1 MLELLAQNGEDAVKD
16 AFSWSAALQYSVLV
30 VTLLV
35 GLTTLGRTLNKR
47 INSAAQEAVKAAK
60 ETQQKLS
67 MSNGHTVG
75 NVIEQLPHSIEELKE
90 IARSSRNL
98 AQQAVRLGIQNHE
111 DLQEHKRI
119 EHRLC
124 QEKFNVDS

>member
-1 MLELLAQNGEDAVKD
+1 MMEFRSQNGQDAVID
-16 AFSWSAALQYSVLV
+16 AFAWSAALQYSVLV

-35 GLTTLGRTLNKR
+35 GLAALGRTLNRR
-47 INSAAQEAVKAAK
+47 INNAAHDAVKAAK

-75 NVIEQLPHSIEELKE
+75 NVIEQLPLSIEELKE
-90 IARSSRNL
+90 IPRPSRNL
-98 AQQAVRLGIQNHE
+98 AQQAVRIGIQNHE

-119 EHRLC
+119 DHRLC
-124 QEKFNVDS
+124 LEKFNVDS